1 VGQRNGASAE
11 GAGLALLL
19 WSATPERPDLLA
31 APFVYAMA
39 AAALDAQVEV
49 HFAGRAVRLL
59 VAGEAARLRSAD
71 WSEHTIEGF
80 MRDAARAGVR
90 FLACGT
96 ALAAHVR
103 DGEAMIPEYS
113 GAAGAAAFA
122 QRALDP
128 AWRTLV
134 F

>member
-1 VGQRNGASAE
+1 VSNE
-11 GAGLALLL
+11 GARLAVLL

-39 AAALDAQVEV
+39 AAALDAEVEM

-71 WSEHTIEGF
+71 WTDHTIEGY
-80 MRDAARAGVR
+80 MRDASRAGVR

-96 ALAAHVR
+96 ALATHVR
-103 DGEAMIPEYS
+103 PGEPMVPEYS
-113 GAAGAAAFA
+113 GSAGAAAFA

>member
-1 VGQRNGASAE
+1 MSTE
-11 GAGLALLL
+11 GARLAVLL

-39 AAALDAQVEV
+39 AAALDAEVEM

-71 WSEHTIEGF
+71 WTDHTIEGY
-80 MRDAARAGVR
+80 MRDASRAGVR

-96 ALAAHVR
+96 ALATHVR
-103 DGEAMIPEYS
+103 PGEAMVPEYS
-113 GAAGAAAFA
+113 GSAGAAAFA

>member
-1 VGQRNGASAE
+1 MN
-11 GAGLALLL
+11 LAILI

-31 APFVYAMA
+31 APFVYAAA

-59 VAGEAARLRSAD
+59 VEGEAARLWSND
-71 WSEHTIEGF
+71 WKGQSIEGF
-80 MRDAARAGVR
+80 MTQASRLGVR

-96 ALAAHVR
+96 ALSTHVAE
-103 DGEAMIPEYS
+103 GEKMVGMYS
-113 GAAGAAAFA
+113 GSAGAAAFA
-122 QRALDP
+122 ARSLDRE
-128 AWRTLV
+128 WRTLV